1 MDYAPFTLNITSN
14 CARCGDAILSIDE
27 QCDNFNQIGCSQNCK
42 VDTGY
47 TCRNTSPSVCSQ
59 NNPVCGNGIIEVAE
73 GCDDRNLINGDGCN
87 TFCNI

>member
-1 MDYAPFTLNITSN
+1 MPYEPIKLYKIT
-14 CARCGDAILSIDE
+14 CPHRELFF
-27 QCDNFNQIGCSQNCK
+27 NFNQIGCSQNCK